1 MSVIHAPGRRR
12 GEGLVGRSVLERAGV
27 RLVAAAGAPSL
38 TVRAFLASRLLVL
51 LAGVGGVLTVTK
63 RTSAAAVTQA
73 MHQLGQ
79 VGYVLAGSVD
89 RFDSSY
95 YLSIANHGFGR
106 FSTGRVAFFPVYPLL
121 IRALSLGTR
130 SGVVAGVVISAGSFL
145 AVLVFLHRLTELE
158 LGRRAADATV
168 LLVAFAPLSF
178 FFTAVYTESLFLLLS
193 VASVLAARRERW
205 MLAGMLAVLGTL
217 TRPTGV
223 LLAVPL
229 VIMRFRTRP
238 RVQRRVDPQL
248 GWALIPIATLTAYMM
263 LLRAEGYPW
272 LAPFRAQA
280 KWARATVGPIGGIVD
295 GIKYAVRGVGAIA
308 NGSAIYHPTLYGPF
322 TASAENVLLCLV
334 LLLAG
339 ALLVLCL
346 RRLPLAY
353 GAYAAVTLAVCLSSP
368 RGANPLGSLDRFVLT
383 IFPLWMAAGAW
394 VAKHRLE
401 RVAVAVGSIL
411 LIFYT
416 VQFSSWSFIA

>member
-1 MSVIHAPGRRR
+1 MSAGVEPSMSVIHAPGRRR

-121 IRALSLGTR
+121 IRALSLGAR
-130 SGVVAGVVISAGSFL
+130 SGAVAGVVISAGSFL

-178 FFTAVYTESLFLLLS
+178 FFTAVYTESLFL
-193 VASVLAARRERW
+193 
-205 MLAGMLAVLGTL
+205 MLAVLGTL

-280 KWARATVGPIGGIVD
+280 KWARATVGPIGGVVH
-295 GIKYAVRGVGAIA
+295 GIKDAGRGAGAVA
-308 NGSAIYHPTLYGPF
+308 NGAAIYHPTLYGPF

-353 GAYAAVTLAVCLSSP
+353 GAYAAV
-368 RGANPLGSLDRFVLT
+368 
-383 IFPLWMAAGAW
+383 M
-394 VAKHRLE
+394 
-401 RVAVAVGSIL
+401 
-411 LIFYT
+411 
-416 VQFSSWSFIA
+416 